1 MDTLK
6 PAPAPSQ
13 LLHDLESIRALLD
26 EPQADAE
33 PPLLTESIMLD
44 SIPLLSEIVAPP
56 PAPVP
61 PTAPRIDLDSELRA
75 AAQLI
80 LQDVLDDFAPQI
92 EAELRRR
99 LQARLERLLR
109 EQQR

>member
-6 PAPAPSQ
+6 PASAPSQ

-33 PPLLTESIMLD
+33 PPLLTESITLD

-56 PAPVP
+56 PVPVP
-61 PTAPRIDLDSELRA
+61 PAAPRIDLDSELRA

>member
-33 PPLLTESIMLD
+33 PPLLTESITLD
-44 SIPLLSEIVAPP
+44 SIPLLSEIVAPHPRPYRLPRHALTWIASCGP
-56 PAPVP
+56 PHN
-61 PTAPRIDLDSELRA
+61 
-75 AAQLI
+75 
-80 LQDVLDDFAPQI
+80 
-92 EAELRRR
+92 
-99 LQARLERLLR
+99 
-109 EQQR
+109 